1 MDSPHSDKVETRFST
16 PVSDLDDHRNQS
28 PIPPV
33 HHTSFSVQDGVVRA
47 RRNSGATMERP
58 DLLTVVEPLCTS
70 ETVARDF
77 EHAIVDDDKSG
88 VEDTSALTPNPDG
101 TSLAARRGFSRRVQ
115 QKLEESDRT
124 RDVSPSSSRS
134 ISPPN
139 SVDAFAEPRRRER
152 ANTFGSKVPSE
163 FNLQLQRTIS
173 GGSRRSR
180 RRRPTFS
187 SADAR
192 QLDLKVEGDRPEE
205 DVCFPQPEEPSKTFK
220 IDYEEM
226 EEFVAEYN
234 RGRPS
239 DSLRRMHSYGS
250 HGSASGLTR
259 HDIPKIVKYAASPER
274 QGSSLD
280 VKANGQPDEKR
291 QERAPITEPLS
302 TVPESN
308 RFSFFS
314 SELEQTI
321 YAPELGDLIMPDESF
336 RDLFELTSENGA
348 WWLDVMNPTEAEL
361 EMFQKAFG
369 IHRLTAEDIER
380 QEIREKV
387 ELFKQYY
394 FVCFRS
400 FYQMDKT
407 SEDYL
412 EPVNVYMVVFREGI
426 LTFTYATSPHAAEV
440 RRRIGKLRNYI
451 NLTAD
456 WICYAMV

>member
-1 MDSPHSDKVETRFST
+1 MDSPRSEKEETRFST

-28 PIPPV
+28 PIPPA
-33 HHTSFSVQDGVVRA
+33 HLSFSAQDGTA
-47 RRNSGATMERP
+47 HGNSGAAMEKV
-58 DLLTVVEPLCTS
+58 DLLTVAEPLRTN
-70 ETVARDF
+70 ETVTRDF
-77 EHAIVDDDKSG
+77 EHAIVDDDRSG
-88 VEDTSALTPNPDG
+88 TADTAAVAPNADA
-101 TSLAARRGFSRRVQ
+101 TSPAPRRGFSRRVQ
-115 QKLEESDRT
+115 QKLEGLDRT

-134 ISPPN
+134 VSPPN

-152 ANTFGSKVPSE
+152 ANTFGSRGPSE
-163 FNLQLQRTIS
+163 LNLQLQRTVS
-173 GGSRRSR
+173 GGSRG
-180 RRRPTFS
+180 RRPTFS

-192 QLDLKVEGDRPEE
+192 QMDLKVDSDRPEE

-226 EEFVAEYN
+226 EEFVAEFN

-239 DSLRRMHSYGS
+239 ESPRRKHSFSSRGGPLPGQPRY
-250 HGSASGLTR
+250 
-259 HDIPKIVKYAASPER
+259 DIPKIIKHAASPER
-274 QGSSLD
+274 QDSDSD
-280 VKANGQPDEKR
+280 VKINGNLDEKR

-302 TVPESN
+302 TIPETN

-321 YAPELGDLIMPDESF
+321 HAPELGDLVMPDETF

-348 WWLDVMNPTEAEL
+348 WWLDVMNPTEPEL

-400 FYQMDKT
+400 FYQIDKE

-426 LTFTYATSPHAAEV
+426 LTFTYAASPHAVEV